1 MHEMTKMQQQTQQ
14 EMAKIHE
21 ALHNLSQIV
30 QESIQKNHG
39 NTSGGGGGGDSES
52 ASGGGSRAD
61 SIPRDDS
68 VYPD

>member
-1 MHEMTKMQQQTQQ
+1 MQQQTQQ

-30 QESIQKNHG
+30 QVSIQKNHG
-39 NTSGGGGGGDSES
+39 NTNGGGGGGGDSES
-52 ASGGGSRAD
+52 ASGGGGSRAD
-61 SIPRDDS
+61 SIPQDDS

>member
-21 ALHNLSQIV
+21 ALHNLSQFV
-30 QESIQKNHG
+30 QESIQKNRG
-39 NTSGGGGGGDSES
+39 STNGGGGDSES